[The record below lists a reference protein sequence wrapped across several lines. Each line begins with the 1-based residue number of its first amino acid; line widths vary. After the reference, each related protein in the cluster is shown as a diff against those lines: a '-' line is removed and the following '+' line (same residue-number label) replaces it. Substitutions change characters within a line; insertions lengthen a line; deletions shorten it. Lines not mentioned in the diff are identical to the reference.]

1 MEKIT
6 FLEVYLA
13 TAVVCLILTIVILR
27 TLKPGLTAFLDSLTL
42 DKEISKF
49 FVKLVTLILLLGGF
63 SAGLASGYLTDE
75 KANWLTLGWDSVDQI
90 KGTLENLFGI
100 LITLTIVFFF
110 LSLINRRF
118 SK

>member
-13 TAVVCLILTIVILR
+13 TVAVCFALTIAILR
-27 TLKPGLTAFLDSLTL
+27 SLKPGLTIFLNSLTF
-42 DKEISKF
+42 DHEISKF

-63 SAGLASGYLTDE
+63 RAGIANGYSMDE

-90 KGTLENLFGI
+90 QGTLENLFGI
-100 LITLTIVFFF
+100 MIILTIVFFI
-110 LSLINRRF
+110 LNIINRRF

>member
-6 FLEVYLA
+6 FLQVYLA
-13 TAVVCLILTIVILR
+13 TVVVCFVLTIAILR
-27 TLKPGLTAFLDSLTL
+27 SLKPGLTIFLNSLTF
-42 DKEISKF
+42 DQEISKF

-63 SAGLASGYLTDE
+63 SAGIANGYSMDE

-90 KGTLENLFGI
+90 QGTLENLFGI
-100 LITLTIVFFF
+100 MITLTIVFFI
-110 LSLINRRF
+110 LNLINKRF

>member
-6 FLEVYLA
+6 FLQVYLA
-13 TAVVCLILTIVILR
+13 TASVCFVLTIAILRFIKSGLILFMDN
-27 TLKPGLTAFLDSLTL
+27 LTH

-63 SAGLASGYLTDE
+63 GAGLAAGYVTDE
-75 KANWLTLGWDSVDQI
+75 KANWLTLSWDSVDQLR
-90 KGTLENLFGI
+90 GTLQNIFGI
-100 LITLTIVFFF
+100 MITLTLAFFI
-110 LSLINRRF
+110 LNLIDRRF